1 MRRDCSDR
9 WGRARTRRDEAV
21 KDPYDRSAH
30 GRGLGKVVS
39 RPSSRTHDVIGGL
52 APGRLANA
60 TLPAPRRGSADRMSL
75 CRFVASGQRSSQNH
89 ADDSYCRACG
99 DPPSLT
105 SEEEEQWPNCELCHQ
120 PDDEAHLP
128 CHCGHDTVIKLRD
141 KLKTALNKYIVE
153 LTVLY
158 KRPTIVVKLAE
169 AIREF
174 AWKDFN
180 GWRAFRGHWTPDA
193 RQTLIQHVPELTQR
207 QSNKT
212 LQLLRK
218 TAKDVGTLLANLA
231 KDTWAARCKHV
242 ADGKVLAQNELRYRQ
257 KLATMKNFRKRKNR
271 TKQCINSDS
280 TSQPPGPRETKPEQ
294 RKITQYFLR
303 TSTKQQL
310 MAQLQISLDQEYMPH
325 NLVVTEVPGDGDC
338 LLHAIKLTGPESIRS
353 RTCTEIRNAMCD
365 HLLQN
370 KEEYF
375 TLSLGLWSDKDRPAQ
390 YATYEQYVQHLR
402 EPMDLD
408 IALSGRALTALYSFR
423 LICHSAHYPVLEFN
437 SECNGQPAIVIHTPG
452 HFMGV
457 TLVQTPS
464 PTSLIGRTFLKK
476 FKQDGR
482 KKRRQMR
489 FYLGTIQSYNIHTQ
503 LYRVTYEDEDYEDLA
518 THEVLALDFTVPILA
533 PDWTTLRPASL
544 NNTGQ
549 TSPSQTADDGSPS
562 RKGRNKRIICSP
574 STSPSYPHKNSR
586 SRSPST
592 DGSTMSHIL
601 EQLIARRKHQRG
613 RSRTR
618 RGRRRKDSEYQSTS
632 PTRNSGNRRR
642 TRTPDN
648 NNIDMG
654 TTPIHIYTHKR
665 TRTQPP
671 HAVFAHA
678 TPETAATGDTPDTT
692 SLVRGTLPG

>member
-1 MRRDCSDR
+1 MKDWS
-9 WGRARTRRDEAV
+9 GRN
-21 KDPYDRSAH
+21 RSKTCA
-30 GRGLGKVVS
+30 
-39 RPSSRTHDVIGGL
+39 
-52 APGRLANA
+52 
-60 TLPAPRRGSADRMSL
+60 
-75 CRFVASGQRSSQNH
+75 
-89 ADDSYCRACG
+89 
-99 DPPSLT
+99 PPSLT

-325 NLVVTEVPGDGDC
+325 NLVVTDVPGDGDC

-353 RTCTEIRNAMCD
+353 RTCTEIRSAMCD
-365 HLLQN
+365 YLLQN
-370 KEEYF
+370 KEEFFPMY
-375 TLSLGLWSDKDRPAQ
+375 LGLWEDIDRPAQ
-390 YATYEQYVQHLR
+390 YATYEQYVHHLR
-402 EPMDLD
+402 MPMDLD
-408 IALSGRALTALYSFR
+408 IALSGRALTALYAFR
-423 LICHSAHYPVLEFN
+423 LICHSSHLPVLEFN
-437 SECNGQPAIVIHTPG
+437 SDCNGQPAIVIHTPG

-457 TLVQTPS
+457 TMSQTPS
-464 PTSLIGRTFLKK
+464 PTSLIGRTFFKK
-476 FKQDGR
+476 FNQDGR
-482 KKRRQMR
+482 KKRKHTR
-489 FYLGTIQSYNIHTQ
+489 FYLGTIHTFNTHTK
-503 LYRVTYEDEDYEDLA
+503 LFRVTYEDGDYEDLE
-518 THEVLALDFTVPILA
+518 THEVLALDFTVPLLA

-544 NNTGQ
+544 YKTGQ
-549 TSPSQTADDGSPS
+549 TSPNQTADEERPP
-562 RKGRNKRIICSP
+562 RKGRHIICSP
-574 STSPSYPHKNSR
+574 PTSPSTSHTTSR
-586 SRSPST
+586 SHSPPT
-592 DGSTMSHIL
+592 AEPIMSHML
-601 EQLIARRKHQRG
+601 EQQTASPKHQRG
-613 RSRTR
+613 RSRTI
-618 RGRRRKDSEYQSTS
+618 RRRRRSDSTHSTS
-632 PTRNSGNRRR
+632 QTRNSGNRRR
-642 TRTPDN
+642 ARTPGTKTQE
-648 NNIDMG
+648 MG
-654 TTPIHIYTHKR
+654 TTPVPIYSHKR
-665 TRTQPP
+665 SRTQPP
-671 HAVFAHA
+671 HDVLAHA
-678 TPETAATGDTPDTT
+678 APETVDTRDTPDTT